1 MARFSSP
8 AVALAYFLLAGMG
21 VVALLVAAGQV
32 REATVQRFVL
42 PPLLLALAAVGLW
55 EWRRR
60 RGEGSETDA
69 GDDA

>member
-1 MARFSSP
+1 MARFDSP

-21 VVALLVAAGQV
+21 VVALLVAAGQL

-42 PPLLLALAAVGLW
+42 PPVLVALALVGVW

-60 RGEGSETDA
+60 RSEEPETDA
-69 GDDA
+69 GDDT